1 MKNIFKTGDSKTF
14 LRKIEPG
21 DTASF
26 DSGEVHPVY
35 ATFAI
40 ARDAEWVCRLF
51 ALDMKEDDEEGIG
64 TFITVKHISPALVGE
79 EVKFDATILILDKN
93 SIICAYNAYC
103 GERLIAEGET
113 GQKILKKDRIE
124 KMFEEIKENK

>member
-1 MKNIFKTGDSKTF
+1 MTNIFKTGDTKTF
-14 LRKIEPG
+14 SRKVKAE

-35 ATFAI
+35 ATFAV

-51 ALDMKEDDEEGIG
+51 VLDMKEDDEEGIG

-93 SIICAYNAYC
+93 SIICSYHAYC
-103 GERLIAEGET
+103 GERLVAEGET
-113 GQKILKKDRIE
+113 GQKILKKERIE
-124 KMFEEIKENK
+124 RMFQEIKEGK